1 MNPQPTC
8 MSCKYWVRDHDYTHD
23 GWCDRY
29 KMHSYVC
36 ETCKKHEQLKNE
48 PIEPIEPID
57 KP

>member
-1 MNPQPTC
+1 MNPEPTC

-36 ETCKKHEQLKNE
+36 ETCRKHELLK
-48 PIEPIEPID
+48 IEPIEPTD
-57 KP
+57 EP